1 MRARKRARIEEDC
14 PIVKSN
20 LAGGA
25 KVFRPKSIR
34 GTPQGIP
41 IAYSML
47 RNSASG
53 PVFRAGFLPGCF
65 RAGSSLAKIWPG
77 RPIYG
82 PGALLCNIKFL

>member
-65 RAGSSLAKIWPG
+65 RERTEIGSPAGR
-77 RPIYG
+77 RPAGG
-82 PGALLCNIKFL
+82 PISVPSR